1 MLHILQA
8 IAHRSDAWVELRYH
22 ARRTKRI
29 VVSSG
34 RLEESSSI
42 HLAGVGVR
50 ALIDG
55 VFGFSSTTDLS
66 ENGIEQ
72 AVREAENAAR
82 ASATAK
88 LDKIKGLAS
97 VAPITGTFSV
107 ETADPLDN
115 HSLEE
120 KLSLVMSV
128 DSQVRGTSNK
138 IVSSTV
144 AYAEIQ
150 DEKII
155 VTSDGAAAH
164 VFDAKPEFRVLAVAQ
179 KGSDQTMGMD
189 SSGVT
194 GGFADLFAKRAPEEM
209 VHKSVALA
217 VDQLGAE
224 YAHGETA
231 TVVLDPGLV
240 GVLSH
245 EAIGHTVE
253 ADIVLSGA
261 ITNGKIGT
269 QVASQL
275 VTMCDSG
282 PSPHLPHAAGEL
294 LVDDEGVK
302 TGNTVIIDRG
312 VLRSYLHNRES
323 AAHFGV
329 EPTGN
334 ARAFEY
340 SDVPIIRM
348 RNTYIEIGASSKEE
362 MIAGVKHGYYL
373 EGLGGG
379 GQADSNAEF
388 MFGVR
393 EAHLIENGKLGKLV
407 RGVTI
412 SGNAFDVLKSVDA
425 VGRDFSWDL
434 GAGHCGK
441 GQLAKVDAGGPHLRC
456 VVTIGGRQE

>member
-1 MLHILQA
+1 MLQLLQA
-8 IAHRSDAWVELRYH
+8 IAHRSEAWVELRYH

-29 VVSSG
+29 SVSSG
-34 RLEESSSI
+34 RLEESSSVR
-42 HLAGVGVR
+42 LAGVGVR
-50 ALIDG
+50 ALVDG

-66 ENGIEQ
+66 EKGIEK
-72 AVREAENAAR
+72 AVAEATSAAR
-82 ASATAK
+82 ASAAGK
-88 LDKIKGLAS
+88 RERIKGLAP
-97 VAPITGTFSV
+97 VAPVTGEFSV
-107 ETADPLDN
+107 TTEDPLDA
-115 HSLEE
+115 HPLEE
-120 KLSLVMSV
+120 KLALAMRLDERIRKASK
-128 DSQVRGTSNK
+128 Q

-144 AYAEIQ
+144 TYAELQ

-155 VTSDGAAAH
+155 VTSDGAAVH
-164 VFDAKPEFRVLAVAQ
+164 LIDAKPEFRTLAVAQ
-179 KGSDQTMGMD
+179 DGGDQTMGLD
-189 SSGVT
+189 SSGVS
-194 GGFADLFAKRAPEEM
+194 GGFADLFAGRSAEEM
-209 VHKSVALA
+209 ADKAVALA

-224 YAHGETA
+224 YPRGERA

-261 ITNGKIGT
+261 ITLDKIGQ
-269 QVASQL
+269 QVASEL

-282 PSPHLPHAAGEL
+282 PSAHLPHAAGEV
-294 LVDDEGVK
+294 LVDDEGVL

-348 RNTYIEIGASSKEE
+348 RNTYIEPGTSSKDE
-362 MIAGVKHGYYL
+362 MIAGIKHGYFL

-393 EAHLIENGKLGKLV
+393 EAHRIENGKVGKLV

-412 SGNAFDVLKSVDA
+412 SGNAFEVMKSVDA
-425 VGRDFSWDL
+425 VGSDFQWDL

-456 VVTIGGRQE
+456 VVTIGGRQG